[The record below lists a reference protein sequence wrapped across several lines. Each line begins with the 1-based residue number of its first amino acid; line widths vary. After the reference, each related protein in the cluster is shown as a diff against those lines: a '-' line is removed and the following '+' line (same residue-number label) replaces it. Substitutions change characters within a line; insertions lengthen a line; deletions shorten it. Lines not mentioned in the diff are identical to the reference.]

1 MVYNEIKQ
9 RKKLRTDA
17 ICKFLLLFPEIKCLI
32 EIFWEGNFQ
41 SKGNLNPTGIIVF
54 HVFCLTAFQRDWT
67 RMCFISWFI
76 ISLGVWAGCFLALKN
91 YCLALFSLGV
101 TPSNLKAVL
110 FTNELLISSNNF
122 EILFWKTVRNY
133 VINFRKYTGV
143 IRILLPLLFS
153 LIHFH
158 QLYVVRFANL
168 SSLIKVLS
176 CFVFLSLVSKCKSKA
191 RRENVTI

>member
-1 MVYNEIKQ
+1 MTE
-9 RKKLRTDA
+9 
-17 ICKFLLLFPEIKCLI
+17 
-32 EIFWEGNFQ
+32 
-41 SKGNLNPTGIIVF
+41 
-54 HVFCLTAFQRDWT
+54 
-67 RMCFISWFI
+67 
-76 ISLGVWAGCFLALKN
+76 LGCASYLDLSEVWVWAGRFLALKN

-110 FTNELLISSNNF
+110 FTNDLLISSNNF
-122 EILFWKTVRNY
+122 EILFWKTVRYY

-158 QLYVVRFANL
+158 QLYGVRFANL
-168 SSLIKVLS
+168 SSLIKVPS
-176 CFVFLSLVSKCKSKA
+176 CFVFLSMVSKCKSKA